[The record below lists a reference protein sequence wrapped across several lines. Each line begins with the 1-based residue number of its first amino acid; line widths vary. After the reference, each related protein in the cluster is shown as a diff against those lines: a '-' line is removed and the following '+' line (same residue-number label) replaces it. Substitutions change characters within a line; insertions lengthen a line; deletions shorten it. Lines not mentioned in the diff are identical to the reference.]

1 MEKIRDGSEKRH
13 FLVVAASARGARFFV
28 KNALLQGHSITALC
42 RAADAAAALARMEEL
57 LAGTTLTEGG
67 LTSAGTPGKLTASN
81 SNIFKAE
88 TFKRL
93 LTEDP
98 SIDALCCCRDL
109 KLEGDVQAGEHIV
122 HLDNLR
128 HGGGHEAEPVGGDL
142 LSWLLR
148 QRGHPRP
155 AQVRAP
161 RQLPAQMPP

>member
-67 LTSAGTPGKLTASN
+67 LTPAGTPGKLTASN
-81 SNIFKAE
+81 SNIFK
-88 TFKRL
+88 RL
-93 LTEDP
+93 LTKDP

-109 KLEGDVQAGEHIV
+109 KLEGDVQVREHVV
-122 HLDNLR
+122 HLDNLG
-128 HGGGHEAEPVGGDL
+128 HGGGHE
-142 LSWLLR
+142 
-148 QRGHPRP
+148 
-155 AQVRAP
+155 
-161 RQLPAQMPP
+161 